1 MIDEL
6 LKKLDVPESDSS
18 TPIKDNEAKFIYE
31 FVKSH
36 RFQKT
41 LETGCGYGKS
51 AVSIMA
57 ATGKRHIVIDPFQ
70 SSYKYW
76 GINNIKKA
84 GFENALDYREK
95 YSHSVLPE
103 LLEKGEKFDFIF
115 IDGDHRFDGQFIDFY
130 YADLILEEKGFILFH
145 DTWMRSTAHMESYID
160 TNRKDYQYIKTGL
173 RNLALFQKT
182 EKDKRG
188 WMHFK
193 GFATSK
199 SLMTNSVIE
208 WLHGPETPAKKIV
221 KKIKDVIK

>member
-6 LKKLDVPESDSS
+6 LKKLDIPENDSS

-31 FVKSH
+31 FVKEH
-36 RFQKT
+36 KFQKT
-41 LETGCGYGKS
+41 AETGCGYGKS

-57 ATGKRHIVIDPFQ
+57 ATGKKHIVIDPFQ
-70 SSYKYW
+70 NHYKYG
-76 GINNIKKA
+76 GINNIKKS
-84 GFENALDYREK
+84 GFESVLDYREK
-95 YSHSVLPE
+95 YSHTVLPE
-103 LLEKGEKFDFIF
+103 LFEKGEKFDFIF

-130 YADLILEEKGFILFH
+130 YSDLMLHEKGFILFH
-145 DTWMRSTAHMESYID
+145 DTWMRSTAHMESYIA

-182 EKDKRG
+182 GKDKRS

-208 WLHGPETPAKKIV
+208 WLHGEETAAKRMV

>member
-1 MIDEL
+1 MIEDL
-6 LKKLDVPESDSS
+6 LKKLDIPENDSS
-18 TPIKDNEAKFIYE
+18 TPIKDTEARFIYN
-31 FVKSH
+31 FIKKN
-36 RFQKT
+36 RFNKT

-57 ATGKRHIVIDPFQ
+57 ATGMPHIVIDPFQ
-70 SSYKYW
+70 SNYKYG

-84 GFENALDYREK
+84 GFEKQLSYMED
-95 YSHSVLPE
+95 YSHAVLPH
-103 LLEKGEKFDFIF
+103 LLSEGKKFDFIF

-130 YADLILEEKGFILFH
+130 YADLMLEEKGYILFH
-145 DTWMRSTAHMESYID
+145 DTWMRSTAHMESYIAR
-160 TNRKDYQYIKTGL
+160 NRRDYTAVKTGL

-182 EKDKRG
+182 DKDKRG

-208 WLHGPETPAKKIV
+208 WLHGEETTAKRMV
-221 KKIKDVIK
+221 KKIKDMLK